1 MAATFFLLVTGFFVF
16 IKVWVY
22 LSLRVRFINLYRYFK
37 RRMLL
42 STLVISL
49 AIFSHSVYDLVI
61 YFEYVELTETNSK

>member
-22 LSLRVRFINLYRYFK
+22 LSLRMRFINLYRYFK

-61 YFEYVELTETNSK
+61 YFEYVELTEANSK